1 MEAAYHENYIK
12 QLQRLL
18 NSVIES
24 QKKYIDAADHI
35 DSADFKNLFNRYAD
49 ERTNMI
55 SELKDAIQKLSGSTP
70 DVSAADVNSHHFNST
85 HTTTDTKKDQEILSK
100 LRNSEKDAL
109 DVYDDILQG
118 SILEVFNLKTL
129 IMSQRL
135 TISNALTE
143 IDQRYFDLYK
153 LKQPY

>member
-1 MEAAYHENYIK
+1 MEAAYHENYVK

-18 NSVIES
+18 NSVVKS
-24 QKKYIDAADHI
+24 QKKYIDGSSHV

-70 DVSAADVNSHHFNST
+70 DITAEEVDAHHINST
-85 HTTTDTKKDQEILSK
+85 HSGTDTKNDQDVMSK
-100 LRNSEKDAL
+100 LRNSEKEAL
-109 DVYDDILQG
+109 DTYDDILQG
-118 SILEVFNLKTL
+118 SILEEFNLKTL

-135 TISNALTE
+135 TISDALTE
-143 IDQRYFDLYK
+143 LDQRYFDLYK

>member
-18 NSVIES
+18 TSVVKS
-24 QKKYIDAADHI
+24 QKKYIDSTEHI
-35 DSADFKNLFNRYAD
+35 DSADLKNLFNRYAD

-55 SELKDAIQKLSGSTP
+55 TELTNAIQKLSGNTP
-70 DVSAADVNSHHFNST
+70 DVSAVDVNSHHFNST
-85 HTTTDTKKDQEILSK
+85 HNATETKKDQEILSK

-109 DVYDDILQG
+109 DIYDDTLQG
-118 SILEVFNLKTL
+118 SILEEFNLKTL

-143 IDQRYFDLYK
+143 LDQRYFDMYK